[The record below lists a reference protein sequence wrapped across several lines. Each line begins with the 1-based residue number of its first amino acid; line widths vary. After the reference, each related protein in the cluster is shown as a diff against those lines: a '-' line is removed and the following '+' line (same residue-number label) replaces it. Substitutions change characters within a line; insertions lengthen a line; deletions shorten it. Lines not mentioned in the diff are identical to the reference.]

1 MGQFSSSF
9 YRIGI
14 TAVFLGFS
22 PGILTAV
29 EPTVSKVVTW
39 TFREGFRSGKQR
51 ENPNGDRFGQPIWF
65 FLRTTNAKGPIAT
78 RQWLR
83 DGKYVPL
90 TEQDSNLFGA
100 PLDGWAYRTGKQRLA
115 PLIGRVTA
123 PYDVG
128 LQFKP
133 GDITIAPGPDHAMI
147 VGWRSPVA
155 GTLEIKGVFEH
166 AQNCCGVNSQI
177 AWYVERGPSPNP
189 KSGFQPLLLA
199 SGKSDFGS
207 KTQRGSFH
215 IKDQKIRPGEFLYFI
230 VDASADGTGTVH
242 HGDGTRFE
250 VTLIVRNA
258 KLPPPP
264 SFEKDVLPILAQ
276 KCHGCHGAETQ
287 ESQLDLRTLTAMLHG
302 GENGPAVVRG
312 HPERSYL
319 VDLVSRGEM
328 PPDEYEKLSP
338 DQLGLLRRWIKAGTP
353 AKEKVAEVRPRS
365 FVSAEDRQYWAF
377 QKPVKRPLPTAPAPA
392 SQEEAKQRG
401 WDRVRSPIDRFVL
414 EKLATKGLSFSPD
427 ADRVTLLRRAYFDLI
442 GLPPTPAEIDRFLN
456 DTRPDAY
463 ERLLQ
468 TLLDSRHYGE
478 RWGRHWLDAAGFVD
492 VRLFDGDLATI
503 YLNEGMSRYR
513 DYVIRSFNA
522 DKPWDRFI
530 TEQLAGDE
538 LVDWK
543 SAKTFT
549 PEMRDLLVATSF
561 LRNIEDPT
569 SEPQY
574 GVKQRYGVLFDLMQ
588 TVSTSLLGLTMEC
601 SRCHNHKYDPISQR
615 DYYRLMSCFESAYNV
630 HNWLKPQQRWLAD
643 VSSAERQAIDR
654 HNKKIDGETSE
665 LQKEFKAA
673 EKSKDKKKA
682 DELKSR
688 IAKLTGSKRSYGK
701 IQALWD
707 VGQPPQ
713 ARLMR
718 RGNYMTPG
726 ISLEPGFLE
735 VLSTP
740 KNLIATR
747 PPDTRHGSSG
757 RRLALARWLTSRDH
771 PLTARVI
778 VNRAWHHH
786 FGVGIVA
793 TPGNFGRSG
802 AGVTHPELLDWLTVD
817 FMEHGWSL
825 KRLHNRI
832 MTSTVYRQSSRRPQD
847 PGAGPER
854 VDPQN
859 KLLWR
864 MNLKRLEAEIV
875 RDAILAV
882 SGKLDRTAGG
892 PPVMITKPSDGLS
905 MVTKGAT
912 PTSHRRRSI
921 YLLARRVYPLKFL
934 EVFDAPIMPINCTKR
949 ANSATVLQ
957 SFTFLNGPFVIEN
970 AAHLAE
976 RVRQTTDDEPA
987 RQIEMVYRLTLC
999 RQPTSLEIKICRA
1012 FLDEQTTTHTGDKSR
1027 AKAAH
1032 RKALADLCQM
1042 LLSTNEF
1049 LYIE

>member
-1 MGQFSSSF
+1 MGQLYSSL

-14 TAVFLGFS
+14 TAVLLAFALGS
-22 PGILTAV
+22 LTAA
-29 EPTVSKVVTW
+29 EPTASKVLTW
-39 TFREGFRSGKQR
+39 TFREDFRSGKQR
-51 ENPNGDRFGQPIWF
+51 ENPNSDRLGQPTWF
-65 FLRTTNAKGPIAT
+65 FLRTTNADGPIAT

-83 DGKYVPL
+83 DGKYVLL
-90 TEQDSNLFGA
+90 TEQGGNLFGA
-100 PLDGWAYRTGKQRLA
+100 PLDGWAYRAGKQRLA
-115 PLIGRVTA
+115 PLVARVTA

-133 GDITIAPGPDHAMI
+133 GDITIAPGPDHAII

-155 GTLEIKGVFEH
+155 GVLEIEGVFEH

-177 AWYVERGPSPNP
+177 AWYLERGPSPNP
-189 KSGFQPLLLA
+189 MKGFQPLLLA

-207 KTQRGSFH
+207 TTQRGVFH
-215 IKDQKIRPGEFLYFI
+215 IKNQKIQPGEFLYFI
-230 VDASADGTGTVH
+230 VDAIADGTGTVH
-242 HGDGTRFE
+242 HGDGTRFD
-250 VTLIVRNA
+250 VTLTVRNA
-258 KLPPPP
+258 KFPPPP
-264 SFEKDVLPILAQ
+264 SFEKDILPILARS
-276 KCHGCHGAETQ
+276 CHECHGAETQ
-287 ESQLDLRTLTAMLHG
+287 ESQLDLRTLAAMLRG
-302 GENGPAVVRG
+302 GDNGPAIVRG

-319 VDLVSRGEM
+319 IDLISRGEM
-328 PPDEYEKLSP
+328 PPDENEKLSP
-338 DQLGLLRRWIKAGTP
+338 DQLALLRRWIKAGTP
-353 AKEKVAEVRPRS
+353 AEEKVGKISPRS
-365 FVSAEDRQYWAF
+365 FVSAEDRKFWAF
-377 QKPVKRPLPTAPAPA
+377 NKPIKRALPKV
-392 SQEEAKQRG
+392 QQI
-401 WDRVRSPIDRFVL
+401 DRVRSPIDRFVL

-427 ADRVTLLRRAYFDLI
+427 VDRVTLLRRAYFDLI
-442 GLPPTPAEIDRFLN
+442 GLPPTPAEIDAFLN

-468 TLLDSRHYGE
+468 RLLESPHYGE

-513 DYVIRSFNA
+513 DYVIRAFNA

-538 LVDWK
+538 LADWK
-543 SAKTFT
+543 SAETFT
-549 PEMRDLLVATSF
+549 PEIRDLLVATSF

-574 GVKQRYGVLFDLMQ
+574 GVKQRYDVLFDLMQ

-615 DYYRLMSCFESAYNV
+615 DYFRLMSCFESAYNV
-630 HNWLKPQQRWLAD
+630 NDWLKPQQRWLAD
-643 VSSAERQAIDR
+643 VSPAERQTIDQL
-654 HNKKIDGETSE
+654 NKTIDGETAG
-665 LQKEFKAA
+665 LQKELKSA
-673 EKSKDKKKA
+673 EKSKNKKKA

-688 IAKLTGSKRSYGK
+688 IAKLNGSKRSYGR

-707 VGQPPQ
+707 VGQSPQ

-718 RGNYMTPG
+718 RGNYKTPG

-740 KNLIATR
+740 NNLIANR
-747 PPDTRHGSSG
+747 PPDTRQGSSG
-757 RRLALARWLTSRDH
+757 RRLALARWMTSREH

-786 FGVGIVA
+786 FSVGIVA
-793 TPGNFGRSG
+793 TPGNFGHSG
-802 AGVTHPELLDWLTVD
+802 AGATHPELLDWLAVD

-825 KRLHNRI
+825 KRLHKQI

-847 PGAGPER
+847 PGAGSER
-854 VDPQN
+854 VDPEN

-905 MVTKGAT
+905 MVVKGAT

-976 RVRQTTDDEPA
+976 RVLKTSGDEPA
-987 RQIEMVYRLTLC
+987 RQIETAYRLALS
-999 RQPTSLEIKICRA
+999 RQPTASEIRKCRA
-1012 FLDEQTTTHTGDKSR
+1012 YLDEQTTLHAGDKSSG
-1027 AKAAH
+1027 KPEP
-1032 RKALADLCQM
+1032 RKALADLCHM

-1049 LYIE
+1049 LYVE